1 MSKDKIIIVKN
12 KNDIINKSKKDVIIY
27 ENKDFPIL
35 SKRLKEHP
43 NKIIKNDNN
52 DNNDNNENNNN
63 NENLEDELLN
73 SYLEEIYNLSN
84 NIKKKIKIKHKI

>member
-52 DNNDNNENNNN
+52 DNNDNNVNNDK
-63 NENLEDELLN
+63 NLPKLN
-73 SYLEEIYNLSN
+73 
-84 NIKKKIKIKHKI
+84 